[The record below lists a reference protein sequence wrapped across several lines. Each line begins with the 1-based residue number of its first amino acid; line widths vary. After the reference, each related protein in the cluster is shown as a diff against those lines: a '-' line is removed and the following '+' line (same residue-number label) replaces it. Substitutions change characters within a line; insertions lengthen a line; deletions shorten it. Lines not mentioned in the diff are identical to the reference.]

1 MRIFKLK
8 CTSTIGEVTTTLEVD
23 YPVDADKQLNIR
35 DIQVLYEQIAHV
47 LNYAEIDRCGYNF
60 NEESV

>member
-8 CTSTIGEVTTTLEVD
+8 RTSTVGGVTTTLEVE
-23 YPVDADKQLNIR
+23 YPVDANKQLNIR
-35 DIQVLYEQIAHV
+35 DVQVLYEQMSHAM
-47 LNYAEIDRCGYNF
+47 NYAEIDRCGYNF

>member
-8 CTSTIGEVTTTLEVD
+8 RTCTVGEVTRTLEVE
-23 YPVDADKQLNIR
+23 YPVDANKQLNIR
-35 DIQVLYEQIAHV
+35 DVQVLYEQMSHAV
-47 LNYAEIDRCGYNF
+47 NYTEVDHCGYNF

>member
-8 CTSTIGEVTTTLEVD
+8 RTRTVREVTTTLEVE
-23 YPVDADKQLNIR
+23 YPVDANKQLNIR
-35 DIQVLYEQIAHV
+35 DVQVLYEQMSHAM
-47 LNYAEIDRCGYNF
+47 NYVEVDHCGYNF

>member
-8 CTSTIGEVTTTLEVD
+8 RTSTVGEVTTTIEVE

-35 DIQVLYEQIAHV
+35 DVQVLYEQMSHAMG
-47 LNYAEIDRCGYNF
+47 YAEIDRCGYNF

>member
-23 YPVDADKQLNIR
+23 YPVDADK
-35 DIQVLYEQIAHV
+35 
-47 LNYAEIDRCGYNF
+47 
-60 NEESV
+60 